1 MNDRPLQRF
10 TVGLFTTLFQQNPGD
25 VAIPVLTLV
34 KHIQALRD
42 GQTVPG
48 ILGKQR
54 HRNRLPLMQDTL
66 LTAPEVGT
74 R

>member
-54 HRNRLPLMQDTL
+54 H
-66 LTAPEVGT
+66 
-74 R
+74 